1 MLRTFFVTLSHSRL
15 LRWLCAHFA
24 PARRIARR
32 FIAGESLDDAVE
44 VVKKLNSLGMAAT
57 LNHLGEKVRSCED
70 ARRAAEEYIRILERI
85 KSEGLDATISIKP
98 THLGLDF
105 GTEFFQ
111 ENLGRIAKVAASLGN
126 SVEVDIEDHPTIDD
140 TIAAFL
146 NCHKKYKNLRL
157 ALQAYLFRTSD
168 DLQKLI
174 EHESGVRLVKGAY
187 DEPSELAWKTKEEV
201 DENFVRLI
209 EHSFKRE
216 ARAAGFEPAFGTHD
230 HNLIDYAVEAA
241 DKLCI
246 EKKEFEFQMLLGI
259 RRDWQERLAGEGY
272 RMRIYVPFGTQWYPY
287 FMRRLAERPAN
298 VLFMMRAMVGR

>member
-24 PARRIARR
+24 PARQIARR
-32 FIAGESLDDAVE
+32 FIAGESLDDAVL
-44 VVKKLNSLGMAAT
+44 VVKKLNRLGMAAT
-57 LNHLGEKVRSCED
+57 LNHLGEKVRSRDD
-70 ARRAAEEYIRILERI
+70 AHRAAEEYIRILERI

-105 GTEFFQ
+105 GPEFFE

-146 NCHKKYKNLRL
+146 NCHQEYKNLRL

-174 EHESGVRLVKGAY
+174 EHESSVRLVKGAY

-209 EHSFKRE
+209 EQSFKRE
-216 ARAAGFEPAFGTHD
+216 ARVNGFQPAFGTHD
-230 HNLIDYAVEAA
+230 HNLIDHAVDAA

-246 EKKEFEFQMLLGI
+246 DKKEFEFQMLLGI

-272 RMRIYVPFGTQWYPY
+272 RLRIYVPFGSQWYPY

-298 VLFMMRAMVGR
+298 VLFMMRAMVGK